1 MEVLLLWLDV
11 VFLIP
16 LVDWGCRAVDE
27 GLYHDRQVEDERPS
41 RTQQVPVNDADSQSV
56 SSSVERKQS
65 GRQR

>member
-1 MEVLLLWLDV
+1 MMMMLLWLDV

-16 LVDWGCRAVDE
+16 LVDWGCGAVDQ
-27 GLYHDRQVEDERPS
+27 GLNHDRQVEHKRPS

-65 GRQR
+65 GPQR